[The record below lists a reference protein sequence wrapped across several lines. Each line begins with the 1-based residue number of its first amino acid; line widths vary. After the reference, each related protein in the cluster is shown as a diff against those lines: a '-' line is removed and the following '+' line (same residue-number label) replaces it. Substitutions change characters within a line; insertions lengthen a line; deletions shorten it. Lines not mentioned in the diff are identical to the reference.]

1 MEGRIQW
8 HRRLLGDLLTWAA
21 VKQTERLPQ
30 KERSRYLGVLAVTF
44 VPEALA
50 RAKDPGRG
58 RWGPGMGSTV
68 PPNQAGWPC
77 ATRCWKVQLVP
88 NLDLDLG
95 QNGAKVGV
103 RLKTLNQTEDKT
115 IKYEWDW
122 DWKRRQ
128 ADNFVFYAKM
138 CVCWVHAEMFVFRLI
153 WHLQIQKLL
162 KIQHSEMNR
171 ENATDIEE

>member
-1 MEGRIQW
+1 MEGRFQW

-77 ATRCWKVQLVP
+77 ATRCWKVQLVS

-95 QNGAKVGV
+95 QNGAKVG
-103 RLKTLNQTEDKT
+103 L
-115 IKYEWDW
+115 
-122 DWKRRQ
+122 DWKHWIKQKTKLSNMNEIEIEREGKQIILCFMQRCV
-128 ADNFVFYAKM
+128 FVEFMPRCLCFA
-138 CVCWVHAEMFVFRLI
+138 WF
-153 WHLQIQKLL
+153 
-162 KIQHSEMNR
+162 
-171 ENATDIEE
+171 DICKFKSL